1 MVKTWCL
8 IFASS
13 SSSSEVG
20 NLYWRLTR
28 PFSLL
33 RLEEHKMNNGC
44 WINSP
49 SVSWRCLAKPKI
61 MTKGQPDAHKKR
73 KNHAMA
79 TPCYTVY
86 ILVMKE
92 YLKRANFL
100 VFRILYRLSLATER
114 ERRLTTARPNQTTG
128 LTNGRGTTLT
138 PEVKF
143 SRFRAL
149 SRRQMTLLIQ
159 PIMCLR
165 YRDRYAASSQISLSI
180 CSKDWFI
187 CKSAV
192 KRSHRENLGVRSW

>member
-1 MVKTWCL
+1 
-8 IFASS
+8 
-13 SSSSEVG
+13 
-20 NLYWRLTR
+20 
-28 PFSLL
+28 
-33 RLEEHKMNNGC
+33 
-44 WINSP
+44 
-49 SVSWRCLAKPKI
+49 

-86 ILVMKE
+86 IPVMKE

-100 VFRILYRLSLATER
+100 AFRISYRLSLATER
-114 ERRLTTARPNQTTG
+114 ERRLTTARANQTTG
-128 LTNGRGTTLT
+128 LTNGRGTNRT

-165 YRDRYAASSQISLSI
+165 YRDRYAASSQISWWI